1 MKIYPTNWEIYND
14 DTLELMAEFRVVD
27 EDTIAVSIKDKIM
40 NYRDLI
46 QLSQCLKKAY
56 EQYIESDKKEN

>member
-1 MKIYPTNWEIYND
+1 MKMYPTNWEIYND
-14 DTLELMAEFRVVD
+14 DTSELMAEFKVVD

-40 NYRDLI
+40 DYMDLM

-56 EQYIESDKKEN
+56 EQYIEPDKKEN